1 MNIIQR
7 IKKRFSNADGQITQP
22 HVNPLSFEILEEA
35 KDEWP
40 IPTVELMQLVAATE
54 NVPWFINGGYVGYQS
69 IIEMMQKN
77 KVDLETIDPIL
88 DFGCGCGRVSRQ
100 WHKLN
105 KEIYGVDYNEKL
117 VTWCQSNLPFGNFST
132 NQLQP
137 PLTFE
142 KDTFGLV
149 YALSVFTHLPE
160 DVQYAWIKELSRV
173 IKPGG
178 YLAIT
183 THGEYYLYDL
193 TAEQKADFHTK
204 GFVVRFE
211 DEAGTNLC
219 GAFHS
224 ERFVQ
229 EALIKDYFK
238 LVDFIPQG
246 AKGNPRQDLYLL
258 QKLG

>member
-1 MNIIQR
+1 MNII
-7 IKKRFSNADGQITQP
+7 KRLRQTMSGKQP
-22 HVNPLSFEILEEA
+22 SKHYVNPLSFEILEEA

-40 IPTVELMQLVAATE
+40 IPPVELMQLVAATE

-69 IIEMMQKN
+69 IVEVLKKNEVEM
-77 KVDLETIDPIL
+77 ETIDPIL

-100 WHKLN
+100 WQKIY
-105 KEIYGVDYNEKL
+105 KAIYGVDYNQKL
-117 VTWCQSNLPFGNFST
+117 VAWCQANLPFGNFST
-132 NQLQP
+132 NKLQP
-137 PLTFE
+137 PLEFE
-142 KDTFGLV
+142 NNTFGLV

-160 DVQYAWIKELSRV
+160 DMQYAWIKELSRV
-173 IKPGG
+173 INPGG
-178 YLAIT
+178 YLALT
-183 THGEYYLYDL
+183 THGEYYLFDL
-193 TAEQKADFHTK
+193 DPEQKETFETK

-224 ERFVQ
+224 LKYVQ
-229 EALIKDYFK
+229 DTLIMGSFE

-258 QKLG
+258 RKP